1 MQNTLPSHRSLTSS
15 MCSSAIVAVAG
26 LLINCSRSSPSSS
39 ANTSPEN
46 SSASSQI
53 LFFMKNWPRLVSDR
67 MPPENVQDGA
77 AGRSRTGDLRIT
89 NALLYQLSYSGVGAH
104 YTAAPIPRANPIS
117 GSAIPENG
125 FALFYESRHPLLL
138 VLDRKTGV
146 KQTSLEAHAFG
157 ECRFER
163 AIDRFFGHHDHRQG
177 QFANLVRRVQ
187 HFRHQ
192 LCQRNDA
199 AYKTNPFCFGHVH
212 EARLA

>member
-104 YTAAPIPRANPIS
+104 YTAAPIPRANTSP
-117 GSAIPENG
+117 GSAILEHG
-125 FALFYESRHPLLL
+125 FALFHERRHSLFL
-138 VLDRKTGV
+138 VIDRKARV

-157 ECRFER
+157 ERCFVS
-163 AIDRFFGHHDHRQG
+163 AVNTFLGHHDNR
-177 QFANLVRRVQ
+177 
-187 HFRHQ
+187 
-192 LCQRNDA
+192 
-199 AYKTNPFCFGHVH
+199 
-212 EARLA
+212 